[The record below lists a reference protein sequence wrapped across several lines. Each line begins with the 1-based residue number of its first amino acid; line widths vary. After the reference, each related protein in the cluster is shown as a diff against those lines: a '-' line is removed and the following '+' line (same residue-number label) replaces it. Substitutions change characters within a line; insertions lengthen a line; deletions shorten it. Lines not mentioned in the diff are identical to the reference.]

1 MKISK
6 EIKAG
11 LIALIAIIGF
21 VVLYQFMKGK
31 SLFTTDDIY
40 YAKYDNV
47 EGLEASSP
55 VSLNGLKVGQVDKI
69 IPITDK
75 SGKIHF
81 VIKVVVDD
89 EFKFPNGSTLEIF
102 EPGLMSG
109 KQMRINMVYG
119 GPIAKDG
126 DTLAGAFKPSL
137 LNGISSQVGPVKDQL
152 QNVLGRIDSLTNSA
166 NKVMDA
172 ENRAEIKSLLINLNR
187 TVAAFESTSRNANSL
202 LANNDGRVQKVLDNA
217 NVAVLSANTAVGK
230 YGNLA
235 DNIDVKKLNN
245 TVDNLDKTVN
255 NLNSV
260 ISDMKSGKGSLGKML
275 NDDQLY
281 NNLEQTSKN
290 LNELVVDLKT
300 NPKKYINISV
310 FGKSN
315 KD

>member
-11 LIALIAIIGF
+11 LIALIAIISF
-21 VVLYQFMKGK
+21 VLLYQFMKGK
-31 SLFTTDDIY
+31 SLFTTDDVY

-47 EGLEASSP
+47 EGLEASSA

-89 EFKFPNGSTLEIF
+89 EFKFPKGSTLEIF

-126 DTLAGAFKPSL
+126 DTLTGAYKPSL
-137 LNGISSQVGPVKDQL
+137 LNGLSSQVKPVKDQL
-152 QNVLGRIDSLTNSA
+152 QNVLLRIDSLTNSA

-172 ENRAEIKSLLINLNR
+172 ENRAEVKSLLINLNR
-187 TVAAFESTSRNANSL
+187 TVAAFEQTSRNANSVL
-202 LANNDGRVQKVLDNA
+202 SNNDGRVQKVLDNA
-217 NVAVLSANTAVGK
+217 NLAVLSANTAVGK

-235 DNIDVKKLNN
+235 DNIDVKKLNS

-260 ISDMKSGKGSLGKML
+260 IADIKGGKGSLGKIM

-290 LNELVVDLKT
+290 LNDLVIDLKT
-300 NPKKYINISV
+300 NPKRYLNISV
-310 FGKSN
+310 FGKNN

>member
-11 LIALIAIIGF
+11 LIALIAIVSF
-21 VVLYQFMKGK
+21 VLLYQFMKGK
-31 SLFTTDDIY
+31 SLFTTDDTY
-40 YAKYDNV
+40 FAKFDNV

-75 SGKIHF
+75 DGKIHF
-81 VIKVVVDD
+81 VIRVIVDD
-89 EFKFPNGSTLEIF
+89 EFKFPKSSTLEIF

-119 GPIAKDG
+119 GALAKDG
-126 DTLAGAFKPSL
+126 DTLDGAFKPSL
-137 LNGISSQVGPVKDQL
+137 LNGLSSQVGPVKDQL
-152 QNVLGRIDSLTNSA
+152 QNVLGRIDSLTNNA

-172 ENRAEIKSLLINLNR
+172 QNRAEIKALLINLNR
-187 TVAAFESTSRNANSL
+187 TVSAFEQTSRNANSL
-202 LANNDGRVQKVLDNA
+202 MANNDGRVQKVLDNA
-217 NVAVLSANTAVGK
+217 NLAVLSANTAVGK

-260 ISDMKSGKGSLGKML
+260 ISEIKTGKGSLGKLL
-275 NDDQLY
+275 NDEKLY

-290 LNELVVDLKT
+290 LNELVIDLKT
-300 NPKKYINISV
+300 NPKKYINVSV
-310 FGKSN
+310 FGKTN

>member
-11 LIALIAIIGF
+11 LIALLAIAGF

-69 IPITDK
+69 IPITDR

-81 VIKVVVDD
+81 VIKVVVND

-126 DTLAGAFKPSL
+126 DTLSGAYKPSL
-137 LNGISSQVGPVKDQL
+137 LNGLSSQIKPVKDQL
-152 QNVLGRIDSLTNSA
+152 QNVLLRVDSLTNSA
-166 NKVMDA
+166 NKLMD
-172 ENRAEIKSLLINLNR
+172 EGNRQEIKSLLINLNR

-217 NVAVLSANTAVGK
+217 NIAVLSANTAVGK

-290 LNELVVDLKT
+290 LNELVIDLKT

-310 FGKSN
+310 FGK
-315 KD
+315 

>member
-11 LIALIAIIGF
+11 LIALIAIVSF
-21 VVLYQFMKGK
+21 VLLYQFMKGK

-40 YAKYDNV
+40 FAKYDNV
-47 EGLEASSP
+47 EGLEASSA

-75 SGKIHF
+75 DGKIHF
-81 VIKVVVDD
+81 VIKVLVSD
-89 EFKFPNGSTLEIF
+89 EFKFPKGSTLEIF

-109 KQMRINMVYG
+109 KQMRINMIYG
-119 GPIAKDG
+119 EPIAKDG
-126 DTLAGAFKPSL
+126 DTLSGAFKPSL

-152 QNVLGRIDSLTNSA
+152 QNVLGKIDSLTNSA

-187 TVAAFESTSRNANSL
+187 TVSAFEQTSRNANSL
-202 LANNDGRVQKVLDNA
+202 IANNDSKVQKVLDNA

-260 ISDMKSGKGSLGKML
+260 ISEIKSGKGSLGKL
-275 NDDQLY
+275 IKDEKLY

-290 LNELVVDLKT
+290 LNELVIDLKT

>member
-11 LIALIAIIGF
+11 LIALIAIVGF
-21 VVLYQFMKGK
+21 VLLYQFMKGK

-40 YAKYDNV
+40 YAKYDDV

-89 EFKFPNGSTLEIF
+89 EFKFPKGSTLEIF

-126 DTLAGAFKPSL
+126 DTLSGAYKPNL
-137 LNGISSQVGPVKDQL
+137 LNGLSSQIKPVKDQL

-166 NKVMDA
+166 NQVINK
-172 ENRAEIKSLLINLNR
+172 ENREEIKSLLINLNR
-187 TVAAFESTSRNANSL
+187 TVASFESTSRNANSL

-217 NVAVLSANTAVGK
+217 NLAVLSANTAVGK

-260 ISDMKSGKGSLGKML
+260 IADMKSGKGSLGKML
-275 NDDQLY
+275 NDDKLY
-281 NNLEQTSKN
+281 ENLENTSKN
-290 LNELVVDLKT
+290 LNDLVVDLKT
-300 NPKKYINISV
+300 NPKRYINISV
-310 FGKSN
+310 FGKNN

>member
-21 VVLYQFMKGK
+21 VLLYQFMKGK
-31 SLFTTDDIY
+31 SLFTTDDVY
-40 YAKYDNV
+40 YAKYDDV

-55 VSLNGLKVGQVDKI
+55 VSLNGLKVGQVDNI

-81 VIKVVVDD
+81 VIKVTVDD
-89 EFKFPNGSTLEIF
+89 EFKFPRRSTLEIF

-126 DTLAGAFKPSL
+126 DTLSGAYKPNM
-137 LNGISSQVGPVKDQL
+137 LNGLSSQIKPVKDQL
-152 QNVLGRIDSLTNSA
+152 QNVLGRIDSLTNNA
-166 NKVMDA
+166 NKVMN
-172 ENRAEIKSLLINLNR
+172 EGNRAEIKSLLINLNK
-187 TVAAFESTSRNANSL
+187 TVAAFESTSRNANALMS
-202 LANNDGRVQKVLDNA
+202 NNDGRVQKVLDNA
-217 NVAVLSANTAVGK
+217 NLAVLSANTAVGK

-260 ISDMKSGKGSLGKML
+260 ISEIKSGKGSLGKMV
-275 NDDQLY
+275 NDEQLY

-290 LNELVVDLKT
+290 LNDLIIDLKT
-300 NPKKYINISV
+300 NPKRYINISV

-315 KD
+315 KE

>member
-11 LIALIAIIGF
+11 LIALIAIVSF
-21 VVLYQFMKGK
+21 VLLYQFMKGK
-31 SLFTTDDIY
+31 SLFTTDDTY
-40 YAKYDNV
+40 FAKFDNV

-75 SGKIHF
+75 DGKIHF
-81 VIKVVVDD
+81 VIRVIVDD
-89 EFKFPNGSTLEIF
+89 EFKFPKSSTLEIF

-119 GPIAKDG
+119 GALAKDG
-126 DTLAGAFKPSL
+126 DTLDGAFKPSL
-137 LNGISSQVGPVKDQL
+137 LNGLSSQVGPVKDQL
-152 QNVLGRIDSLTNSA
+152 QNVLGRIDSLTNNA

-172 ENRAEIKSLLINLNR
+172 QNRAEIKALLINLNR
-187 TVAAFESTSRNANSL
+187 TVSAFEQTSRNANSL
-202 LANNDGRVQKVLDNA
+202 MANNDGRVQKVLDNA
-217 NVAVLSANTAVGK
+217 NLAVLSANTAVGK

-260 ISDMKSGKGSLGKML
+260 ISEIKSGKGSLGKLL
-275 NDDQLY
+275 NDEKLY

-290 LNELVVDLKT
+290 LNELVIDLKT
-300 NPKKYINISV
+300 NPKKYINVSV
-310 FGKSN
+310 FGKTN